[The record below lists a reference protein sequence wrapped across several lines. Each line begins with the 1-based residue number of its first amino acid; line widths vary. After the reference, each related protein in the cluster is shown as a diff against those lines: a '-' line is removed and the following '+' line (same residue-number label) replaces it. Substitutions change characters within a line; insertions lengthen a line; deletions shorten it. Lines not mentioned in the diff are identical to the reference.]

1 MKIISVWRKK
11 SSKFY
16 KWFYIVATVIFS
28 IYYLFQGLSVKKEY
42 SSTGIVQQTVNIH
55 RFELVECDVI
65 DDLTIASSGEN
76 CRVVYNGYIDTLY
89 MDCLHTYGLTEHKAY
104 YNTTGDYTFSEEES
118 LKPFTLNNY
127 TVYDFPKGTK
137 QVKLPFP
144 NAKMYFNEI
153 ILNCRDHTNAYNL
166 TMDNVFLLL
175 VAPSIVFLSVDLIFS
190 VLYGIAKISKKQNLL
205 DFL

>member
-55 RFELVECDVI
+55 RFELVECDII

-89 MDCLHTYGLTEHKAY
+89 MDCLHTYGLAEHKAY

-118 LKPFTLNNY
+118 LKPFTLSNY

-144 NAKMYFNEI
+144 NANIYFNEI

-166 TMDNVFLLL
+166 TMDSVFLLL
-175 VAPSIVFLSVDLIFS
+175 VAPSVAFLSVDLIIS
-190 VLYGIAKISKKQNLL
+190 ILNKIVKKPKQS
-205 DFL
+205 